1 MREIVYKGQHC
12 WLIGDVKRMIA
23 RKDDEIAELEV
34 ALKIARVDNKV
45 KGKGSKKEDKKKDD
59 EIRGDAVEDDEG
71 PDELGERPKSDDFNP
86 PNLGTPLTGDGI
98 MGKSSK

>member
-12 WLIGDVKRMIA
+12 WLISDVERLIA
-23 RKDDEIAELEV
+23 RKDEEIAELKEK
-34 ALKIARVDNKV
+34 LKPEKKAESKKDRKKEGKVINKDDKV
-45 KGKGSKKEDKKKDD
+45 K
-59 EIRGDAVEDDEG
+59 GDAVEDDEG